1 VKACN
6 DIKAEIINATSTM
19 TSVPKP
25 LKFLNPNYP
34 RMREIFEKQ
43 TDPEF
48 VAMFADIVSLVA
60 MVSSEQ
66 EDSNESLLYCL
77 KGSMKNIVKWGHEYL
92 RSLAGQIGKEYE
104 ARLEK
109 GESVDEINQLVD
121 QIIPEFIDHNEEPEA
136 VDLLL
141 EVERLESLNKFTTEN
156 NFERVCAYLQTCSS
170 YSADTDEMRI
180 GF

>member
-1 VKACN
+1 
-6 DIKAEIINATSTM
+6 M
-19 TSVPKP
+19 
-25 LKFLNPNYP
+25 Y
-34 RMREIFEKQ
+34 
-43 TDPEF
+43 
-48 VAMFADIVSLVA
+48 ADILSLVA
-60 MVSSEQ
+60 MVSSEE

-77 KGSMKNIVKWGHEYL
+77 QGSRKNLVTWGHEYL

-156 NFERVCAYLQTCSS
+156 NFERVCTYLQTCAS
-170 YSADTDEMRI
+170 YAADTEEMRKSFQTAYDI
-180 GF
+180 YRKFKRYPEAMRVAQKMNNMDLITLLMDECKDKVTLK

>member
-1 VKACN
+1 
-6 DIKAEIINATSTM
+6 
-19 TSVPKP
+19 
-25 LKFLNPNYP
+25 
-34 RMREIFEKQ
+34 
-43 TDPEF
+43 
-48 VAMFADIVSLVA
+48 MFADIVSLVA

-77 KGSMKNIVKWGHEYL
+77 KGSRKNLVTWGHEYL

-141 EVERLESLNKFTTEN
+141 EVERLESLNNFTTEN
-156 NFERVCAYLQTCSS
+156 NFERVCVYLQTCAS
-170 YSADTDEMRI
+170 YSADTDEMRDS
-180 GF
+180 F

>member
-1 VKACN
+1 
-6 DIKAEIINATSTM
+6 
-19 TSVPKP
+19 
-25 LKFLNPNYP
+25 
-34 RMREIFEKQ
+34 
-43 TDPEF
+43 
-48 VAMFADIVSLVA
+48 

-77 KGSMKNIVKWGHEYL
+77 KGSRKNLVTWGHEYL

-141 EVERLESLNKFTTEN
+141 EVERLESLNNFTTEN
-156 NFERVCAYLQTCSS
+156 NFERVCVYLQTCAS
-170 YSADTDEMRI
+170 YSADTDEMRDS
-180 GF
+180 F